1 MSNISSKTRL
11 RIITPARQIF
21 DKEVD
26 MVSIRTPLGERG
38 ILPGH
43 APMVCALVDSVVDI
57 KIGSELIK
65 ASVMSGF
72 AEISGKLITIVSD
85 VAEWPD
91 EIDVERA
98 QESLEHAQRIIESGT
113 GRDAIEAAKR
123 DLQRAKIRLE
133 VSKYKSAAE
142 EAKKASGVK
151 VE

>member
-1 MSNISSKTRL
+1 MASKTRL

-26 MVSIRTPLGERG
+26 MVSIRTPFGERG

-43 APMVCALVDSVVDI
+43 APMVCLLVDSMVDI
-57 KIGSELIK
+57 KDGSNFIK

-72 AEISGKLITIVSD
+72 AEISQNLIVIVSD

-98 QESLEHAQRIIESGT
+98 QDALDKATREIESGT
-113 GRDAIEAAKR
+113 AADAIEAAKR
-123 DLQRAKIRLE
+123 DLHRAKIRLE
-133 VSKYKSAAE
+133 VSKYKANAE
-142 EAKKASGVK
+142 IAKINK
-151 VE
+151 EF

>member
-1 MSNISSKTRL
+1 MAPKTRL

-26 MVSIRTPLGERG
+26 MVAIRTPYGELG

-43 APMVCALVDSVVDI
+43 APMVCLLVDSMVDI
-57 KIGSELIK
+57 RDGSNFIK

-72 AEISGKLITIVSD
+72 AEISQDLIVIVSD

-98 QESLEHAQRIIESGT
+98 QDSFDKAQRTIESGT
-113 GRDAIEAAKR
+113 TAEAIAKAKL
-123 DLQRAKIRLE
+123 DLHRAKIRLE
-133 VSKYKSAAE
+133 VSKYKVQAE
-142 EAKKASGVK
+142 AAKKASETVN

>member
-1 MSNISSKTRL
+1 MSKTRL
-11 RIITPARQIF
+11 RIITPERQIF

-43 APMVCALVDSVVDI
+43 APMVCALVDSTVNI
-57 KIGSELIK
+57 KIGSDLIK

-72 AEISGKLITIVSD
+72 AEISQRLITIVSD

-91 EIDVERA
+91 EIDVERV
-98 QESLEHAQRIIESGT
+98 QEDFDRAQRIIESGY

-123 DLQRAKIRLE
+123 DLHRAKIRLE
-133 VSKYKSAAE
+133 VSKYKGQAEAAKKSAA
-142 EAKKASGVK
+142 KADPAG
-151 VE
+151 E